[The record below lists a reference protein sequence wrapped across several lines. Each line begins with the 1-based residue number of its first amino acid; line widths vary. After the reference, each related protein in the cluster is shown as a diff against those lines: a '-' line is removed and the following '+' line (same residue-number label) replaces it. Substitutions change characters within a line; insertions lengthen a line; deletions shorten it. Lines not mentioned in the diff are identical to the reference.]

1 MPDQFIPV
9 FEKNRTIPLLDQ
21 YVFECV
27 CAWQRR
33 LLDEGRMVLP
43 VSVNVSRLQFCNAD
57 FVETYAAIKKRYQL
71 PAGLLEIEFT
81 ESVLY
86 DNWERLTSIVDE
98 LHAAGFTCSIDDFG
112 KGYSS
117 LGMFK
122 NLNVDVLKIDALFFR
137 QLEQEEKDQ
146 LLVNSIIQ
154 LVRQFGVKTVAEGI
168 ETQKQVDMLKEMHCD
183 YIQGYVYY
191 KPLPQK
197 GYERLLLQSSPQAVK
212 EIMEACAI

>member
-1 MPDQFIPV
+1 
-9 FEKNRTIPLLDQ
+9 
-21 YVFECV
+21 
-27 CAWQRR
+27 
-33 LLDEGRMVLP
+33 
-43 VSVNVSRLQFCNAD
+43 
-57 FVETYAAIKKRYQL
+57 
-71 PAGLLEIEFT
+71 
-81 ESVLY
+81 
-86 DNWERLTSIVDE
+86 
-98 LHAAGFTCSIDDFG
+98 
-112 KGYSS
+112 
-117 LGMFK
+117 MFK

-197 GYERLLLQSSPQAVK
+197 GYERMLLQSSPQAVK